1 MLVNLLTV
9 AAGSAAGG
17 MLRYLIAHLT
27 RTSPSPLPWW
37 TLLVNVAGGF
47 IIGMAAV
54 LMAESERGRLLLMAG
69 FCGGFTTF
77 SAFSLETLALMQDG
91 SSGLALLNILLNVI
105 LSIAACWA
113 GSALALR
120 LQPL

>member
-17 MLRYLIAHLT
+17 VLRYFIAYLN
-27 RTSPSPLPWW
+27 RSSPSPLPWW

-77 SAFSLETLALMQDG
+77 SAFSLETLALMQSG
-91 SSGLALLNILLNVI
+91 SSGLALVNILLNVI

-120 LQPL
+120 MG